1 MGGMPPPMGPGMGP
15 MQGPMSGPAGMRPMR
30 RGTSK
35 TVPVVVSAGL
45 AVGVFCGL
53 LFGLGTGDDASAS
66 TGTGSSVTKDKDTR
80 ADVPDVLMA
89 KPADPTTTPPPKR
102 EGSADGSA
110 AGSGSAALAA
120 GSNAGSAAGPG
131 AGSAEPAV
139 KMTKLI
145 IEIKPDEAA
154 AAAKITVD
162 GKDTPA
168 TSELEMGDEKKKKIL
183 IMIKAA
189 GFKDFQHEGEV
200 EGPPSTETK
209 FSFELQK
216 KPKPS
221 GGGGLPR
228 PETPRGNSGGTKPG
242 GKKGG
247 LIDI

>member
-1 MGGMPPPMGPGMGP
+1 
-15 MQGPMSGPAGMRPMR
+15 MRPMR

-53 LFGLGTGDDASAS
+53 LFGLGTGDDANAS
-66 TGTGSSVTKDKDTR
+66 GKGKSVTKDKDER
-80 ADVPDVLMA
+80 AEVPDVLMA
-89 KPADPTTTPPPKR
+89 KPADSTTTPPPKR

-120 GSNAGSAAGPG
+120 GSNAGSAAGSG
-131 AGSAEPAV
+131 AGSAEPAI

-168 TSELEMGDEKKKKIL
+168 TSELEMGDAKKKKIL
-183 IMIKAA
+183 IMIKAT

-216 KPKPS
+216 KPKPT

-228 PETPRGNSGGTKPG
+228 PETPRGNGGGGGTKPG